1 MKPYMIFLTWL
12 ITFAALLGLACEP
25 AASIDTDTEQVGIA
39 EVSPETVV
47 EKTEPEPVA
56 AETPKEAE
64 PTIAD
69 TPPEPEQV
77 AVETP
82 DEPEP
87 VAVETPAEPPVAVEK
102 PKEAPT
108 TSAAQ
113 KADEADNKDVAVT
126 VNGIVITE
134 SQIEEKIAPQ
144 MDRMSKQPGRKMP
157 PSLLE
162 QSKTQLKQRIIE
174 DMIVETLLDEKV
186 KENNIVITEE
196 DVTNQINDMLA
207 QQKMSLDDLKA
218 LLEARGTNYDLWK
231 EQMQFPRRLAYQR
244 LMEAQF
250 DNRVNITEEDAQKY
264 YSENTKQFEKPE
276 QVRVSHIL
284 IRPDTADPNTDPND
298 AKAEA
303 KVKAQSLLQR
313 IRAGADFAELAKAT
327 GGYPSAPKGGD
338 IGFGQKSDMASGR
351 RGSWVQPFEKA
362 AFELEV
368 GQVSDV
374 VETQYGYHIIKVTD
388 HKDAGVTTLEEVKD
402 DLINMLE
409 ERKKNE
415 LARQYVED
423 LKAGATIVY
432 PPGKEPKPAQSPVFP
447 GAPARRK
454 PR

>member
-1 MKPYMIFLTWL
+1 MKSYLIILIWL
-12 ITFAALLGLACEP
+12 VTFAALLGLACEP
-25 AASIDTDTEQVGIA
+25 AASVDTDTEQMGIA

-47 EKTEPEPVA
+47 EQSEAEPVA
-56 AETPKEAE
+56 AETPQEAK
-64 PTIAD
+64 PTIAETLPESAVAQ
-69 TPPEPEQV
+69 TP
-77 AVETP
+77 A
-82 DEPEP
+82 EPEP
-87 VAVETPAEPPVAVEK
+87 VAVETPVESPAVVET
-102 PKEAPT
+102 PKETPAPT
-108 TSAAQ
+108 TPE
-113 KADEADNKDVAVT
+113 KTDEADNKDVAVT
-126 VNGIVITE
+126 INGIVITE

-144 MDRMSKQPGRKMP
+144 MDRMAKQPGRKMP
-157 PSLLE
+157 PSFLE
-162 QSKTQLKQRIIE
+162 QSKAQLKQRIIE

-196 DVTNQINDMLA
+196 DVTNQINEMLA

-218 LLEARGTNYDLWK
+218 LLEARGTNYDQWK
-231 EQMQFPRRLAYQR
+231 EQMQFPRRMAYQR
-244 LMEAQF
+244 LIEAQF
-250 DNRVNITEEDAQKY
+250 EGRVNIAEEDAQKY
-264 YSENTKQFEKPE
+264 YSENTKQFEQPE

-284 IRPDTADPNTDPND
+284 IRPDTADPNADPND

-303 KVKAQSLLQR
+303 KAKAQNLLEQ

-362 AFELEV
+362 AFALEV

-374 VETQYGYHIIKVTD
+374 VETTFGYHIIKVTD
-388 HKDAGVTTLEEVKD
+388 HKNAGVTTFEEVKD

-415 LARQYVED
+415 LARQYVEG

-447 GAPARRK
+447 GAPVQRK

>member
-1 MKPYMIFLTWL
+1 MKSYLIILIWL
-12 ITFAALLGLACEP
+12 VTFAALLGLACEP
-25 AASIDTDTEQVGIA
+25 AASVDTDTEQMGIA

-47 EKTEPEPVA
+47 EQSEAEPVA
-56 AETPKEAE
+56 AETPQEAK
-64 PTIAD
+64 PTIAETLPESAVAQ
-69 TPPEPEQV
+69 TP
-77 AVETP
+77 A
-82 DEPEP
+82 EPEP
-87 VAVETPAEPPVAVEK
+87 VAVETPVESPAVVET
-102 PKEAPT
+102 PKETPAPT
-108 TSAAQ
+108 TPE
-113 KADEADNKDVAVT
+113 KTDEADNKDVAVT
-126 VNGIVITE
+126 INGIVITE

-144 MDRMSKQPGRKMP
+144 MDRMAKQPGRKMP
-157 PSLLE
+157 PSFLE
-162 QSKTQLKQRIIE
+162 QSKAQLKQRIIE

-196 DVTNQINDMLA
+196 DVTNQINEMLA

-218 LLEARGTNYDLWK
+218 LLEARGTSYDQWK
-231 EQMQFPRRLAYQR
+231 EQMQFPRRMAYQR
-244 LMEAQF
+244 LIEAQF
-250 DNRVNITEEDAQKY
+250 EGRVSITEEDAQKY
-264 YSENTKQFEKPE
+264 YSENTKQFEQPE

-284 IRPDTADPNTDPND
+284 IRPDTADPNADPND

-303 KVKAQSLLQR
+303 KAKAQNLLEQ
-313 IRAGADFAELAKAT
+313 IRTGADFAELAKAT

-362 AFELEV
+362 AFALEV

-374 VETQYGYHIIKVTD
+374 VETTFGYHIIKVTD
-388 HKDAGVTTLEEVKD
+388 HKDAGVTTFEEVKD

-409 ERKKNE
+409 ERRKNE
-415 LARQYVED
+415 LARQYIED

-447 GAPARRK
+447 GAPVQRK

>member
-1 MKPYMIFLTWL
+1 MKTYMIFLTWL
-12 ITFAALLGLACEP
+12 VTFAALLGLACEP
-25 AASIDTDTEQVGIA
+25 AASVDTDAEQMGIA
-39 EVSPETVV
+39 EVSPETIV
-47 EKTEPEPVA
+47 ETVEPEPAA
-56 AETPKEAE
+56 AETPQEAE
-64 PTIAD
+64 PTVAE
-69 TPPEPEQV
+69 TPPEPAIAEKP
-77 AVETP
+77 A
-82 DEPEP
+82 EPEP
-87 VAVETPAEPPVAVEK
+87 VAVETQYKPPVAVEK
-102 PKEAPT
+102 PEEAPAP
-108 TSAAQ
+108 SAPA
-113 KADEADNKDVAVT
+113 EADNKDVAVT
-126 VNGIVITE
+126 INGIVITE

-144 MDRMSKQPGRKMP
+144 MDRMAKQPGRKMP
-157 PSLLE
+157 PSFLE
-162 QSKTQLKQRIIE
+162 QSKAQLKQRIIE

-196 DVTNQINDMLA
+196 DITNQINEMLA

-218 LLEARGTNYDLWK
+218 LLEARGTNYDQWK
-231 EQMQFPRRLAYQR
+231 EQMQFPRRMAYQR
-244 LMEAQF
+244 LIEAQF
-250 DNRVNITEEDAQKY
+250 EGRVNIAEEDAQKY
-264 YSENTKQFEKPE
+264 YSENTKQFEQPE

-284 IRPDTADPNTDPND
+284 IRPDTADPNADPND

-303 KVKAQSLLQR
+303 KAKAQNLLEQ

-362 AFELEV
+362 AFALEV

-374 VETQYGYHIIKVTD
+374 VETTFGYHIIKVTD
-388 HKDAGVTTLEEVKD
+388 HKNAGVTTFEEVKD

-415 LARQYVED
+415 LARQYVEG

-447 GAPARRK
+447 GAPVQRK